1 MVFNLTRLPGLVLR
15 PQGIR
20 AKRKWMRNG
29 HHKLSH
35 VSHARSMVITL
46 AMQQVPLALGSPWF
60 GQAHVNM
67 RKP

>member
-29 HHKLSH
+29 PHKLSH
-35 VSHARSMVITL
+35 VSHVRSLAITPAR
-46 AMQQVPLALGSPWF
+46 MQQVPLVPPWF
-60 GQAHVNM
+60 GQPHVNM
-67 RKP
+67 GKP